1 MRIAQATD
9 LSHLLK
15 TGMPIYPGDPA
26 VEITPAATIVP
37 DGFNVLNVHFGSQS
51 GTHIDAPFHFVSDGS
66 TIDEFGPGLFLC
78 AATVAVATGLAPNS
92 EIAPEMIPVP
102 SAPGGA
108 LLINTGWSKHWG
120 TTKYFSH
127 PYLSPHAARL
137 IVQRG
142 YSVVAIDALSV
153 DQTEG
158 GTGKF
163 DAHMEILGADIPI
176 AENLTNLASI
186 TWSNP
191 WVSMLPIK
199 IEAGDGA
206 PIRAMAIDWA
216 HD

>member
-37 DGFNVLNVHFGSQS
+37 DGFNVLNVHLRFAVWDSYRRTIPLRFPTAPQLMSS
-51 GTHIDAPFHFVSDGS
+51 GPVF
-66 TIDEFGPGLFLC
+66 FLC
-78 AATVAVATGLAPNS
+78 AATVAVATGLAQNS
-92 EIAPEMIPVP
+92 EIP
-102 SAPGGA
+102 PGDDSCTFRPGRSSVDQHRDGR
-108 LLINTGWSKHWG
+108 NTGEQPNI
-120 TTKYFSH
+120 FSH
-127 PYLSPHAARL
+127 PYLGPHAARL

-158 GTGKF
+158 VVLESSTPTWKYS
-163 DAHMEILGADIPI
+163 AQTSPLRR
-176 AENLTNLASI
+176 NLTNLASI

-206 PIRAMAIDWA
+206 PIRAIG
-216 HD
+216 H